1 MPLMLNELLQID
13 HPIIQSPMA
22 GVQGARLAAAVCNA
36 GGLGSLP
43 CAMLSPAALED
54 EVSRLTT
61 ITARPFNLNFFCHEP
76 AEVTTAQRQAWHAA
90 LAAFFDELGI
100 DPPDQPAGQVREPF
114 NEEALAA
121 IERFRPAIVSF
132 HFGLPRLDWVEQIKS
147 WGSKVFSTATTVAEA
162 RWLAANGVD
171 AIIAQ
176 GLEAGGHRGS
186 FLTNDMTT
194 QSGGLALLPRICAE
208 VSIPVIA
215 AGGIASPEGVGA
227 AMALG
232 AAGVQ
237 VGTAFLL
244 CPEADTSALHR
255 AALMSEAASHTTLTN
270 VFTGRPARSIVNRL
284 VREVGPMASSAPPF
298 PAAANAVSLLRQA
311 TEPLHS
317 SDFTPLWCGQNANG
331 CKQVPAAE
339 LLHWLAH
346 GVAGTA
352 AAI

>member
-1 MPLMLNELLQID
+1 MPVMLDELLQID
-13 HPIIQSPMA
+13 LPIIQSPMA
-22 GVQGARLAAAVCNA
+22 GVQGATLAAAVCNA

-43 CAMLSPAALED
+43 CAMLSHAALET
-54 EVSRLTT
+54 EVSRLAAVTD
-61 ITARPFNLNFFCHEP
+61 RPFNLNFFCHEP
-76 AEVTTAQRQAWHAA
+76 AEVTTEQSQAWQAT

-100 DPPDQPAGQVREPF
+100 DPPDQPAGPVREPF

-121 IERFRPAIVSF
+121 IERFRPAVVSF

-147 WGSKVFSTATTVAEA
+147 WGSKVFSTATTVTEA
-162 RWLAANGVD
+162 RWLSASGVD

-186 FLTNDMTT
+186 FMTTDMTT

-215 AGGIASPEGVGA
+215 AGGIAGPEGVGA

-244 CPEADTSALHR
+244 CPEADTSPLHR
-255 AALMSEAASHTTLTN
+255 DALISDAASHTALTN

-284 VREVGPMASSAPPF
+284 IREVGPMAPSAPPF
-298 PAAANAVSLLRQA
+298 PNAANAVSLLRQA
-311 TEPLHS
+311 TEPLNS

-331 CKQVPAAE
+331 CQQRPAAE

-346 GVAGTA
+346 GIAGTA
-352 AAI
+352 TAL